1 MADNSWVDYANVSDC
16 EALTTYLAKIKAY
29 DPEIA
34 KDKRRAAALRTRER
48 KKRNSGIA

>member
-16 EALTTYLAKIKAY
+16 EALTTY